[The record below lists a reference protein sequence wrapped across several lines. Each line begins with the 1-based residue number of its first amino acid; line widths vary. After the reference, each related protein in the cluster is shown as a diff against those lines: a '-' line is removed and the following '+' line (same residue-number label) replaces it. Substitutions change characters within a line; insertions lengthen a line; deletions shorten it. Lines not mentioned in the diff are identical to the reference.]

1 MRGIKRLFRI
11 LVFLVIIAGII
22 GFVSHK
28 YILKNMFPI
37 DYEEYVY
44 YHSLEYG
51 LDPMMV
57 FSVIRVESNF
67 KYKAKSHKSAT
78 GLMQIMPETGKWI
91 AEQVGIED
99 FKEEDLND
107 PETSIMLG
115 CWYLNNLKQEFGDM
129 DLVLAA
135 YNAGRGNVNNWLKDY
150 QYSDDGI
157 ELKEIPFK
165 ETREYIIKVNLSYRI
180 YKYLYME

>member
-1 MRGIKRLFRI
+1 
-11 LVFLVIIAGII
+11 
-22 GFVSHK
+22 
-28 YILKNMFPI
+28 MFPVN
-37 DYEEYVY
+37 YEPYVY
-44 YHSLEYG
+44 YYSVEYD

-67 KYKAKSHKSAT
+67 KHEAKSNKSAT
-78 GLMQIMPETGKWI
+78 GLMQIMPETGEWI
-91 AEQVGIED
+91 AEQMGMKD
-99 FKEEDLND
+99 FNKEDLNN
-107 PETSIMLG
+107 PEVSIMMG

-165 ETREYIIKVNLSYRI
+165 ETREYVVKVNLSYMI
-180 YKYLYME
+180 YKYLYTK